1 MPKPQNVILIMTDN
15 QQAETLGCYGNPEI
29 VTPNLDRLAETGFT
43 FEKAY
48 CPNAFCSPC
57 RASTLTG
64 LMPSQHGV
72 HAWIDDRNMSEWP
85 AGWHALNGLSTLPEL
100 MQSAGYRTGL
110 FGKYH
115 LGEPTTSAPGF
126 ESWVTMED
134 GHVRSFYNNRIFD
147 NGQSYMQ
154 SGHSVD
160 FFTDKAIEFIEGC
173 SESEQPFFAY
183 LPYPAPYGHWP
194 ATNEPIRHRFS
205 ALYDDCPINTIPRVG
220 LRPEAVAAYD
230 LVKAR
235 SGGGLDFSML
245 LRAPND
251 LPTLRNYY
259 SQITLIDD
267 AVGNLVK
274 RLQALGLEQDTLLIF
289 TADHGLSMGHHGFW
303 GHGAACWPSNLHQ
316 AAHSIPL
323 LVSQPGTVESGTRSR
338 LHVSNTDLFATILDY
353 IGLQAP
359 NAPETPLPS
368 RSLTPLLKG
377 EPLVDWGEDEVF
389 SEQEET
395 RVIRTP
401 QWAYFKRFRGETQ
414 YELGDELYDVEN
426 DPGETNNLINDPE
439 HAEVGASL
447 AARIDAFFAAN
458 TNPQA
463 DLWNGGRPLQNS
475 KPRWLWKDAWGEDWA
490 PVYRYSHS
498 E

>member
-29 VTPNLDRLAETGFT
+29 VTPNLDRLAETGFI
-43 FEKAY
+43 FDKAY

-115 LGEPTTSAPGF
+115 LGEPTTPAPGF

-154 SGHSVD
+154 PGHSVD

-173 SESEQPFFAY
+173 SESQQPFFAY

-205 ALYDDCPINTIPRVG
+205 ALYDDCPVNTIPRVG

-353 IGLQAP
+353 VGLQAP

-368 RSLTPLLKG
+368 RSLAPLLKG

-401 QWAYFKRFRGETQ
+401 QWAYFKRFRGATQ
-414 YELGDELYDVEN
+414 YELSDELYDVEN
-426 DPGETNNLINDPE
+426 DPGEASNLLNDPE
-439 HAEVGASL
+439 YAEIGAAL

-458 TNPQA
+458 ANPQA
-463 DLWNGGRPLQNS
+463 DLWNGGRPLQNT
-475 KPRWLWKDAWGEDWA
+475 KPRWLWKAAWGEDWA